1 MKSNKGRALVAM
13 SGGVDS
19 SVAAYLLTQAGY
31 ECIGVTMR
39 LFDNSDAGIPVG
51 STCCSLDDVEYAKD
65 ASRRLGIYHYVFNL
79 TDDFK
84 RDVIGRFA
92 DAYARG
98 ETPNPCIDCN
108 RFLKFGRLY
117 ERAKQLDCNF
127 IATGHYARICSD
139 ANGRYLLKKAV
150 DETKDQ
156 SYVLYSMT
164 QDELAHTL
172 FPLGGLTKKQV
183 REIADRVGFD
193 NAKKPESQDI
203 CFAPDGDYAAAIER
217 YTGKTFP
224 PGRFISKDGKC
235 LGENKGIIHYTIG
248 QRRGLGISA
257 SGRIYVLEK
266 RAATNE
272 VVLGDESELYAGAL
286 LARDFN
292 WISREEP
299 KKGEKIRVSV
309 RTRYRQRETG
319 AYAYVVGCDD
329 NKDGMEDSSSDNND
343 NIKSAVRVDF
353 DEPVRAVAPGQAVVL
368 YDGDVVVG
376 GGIITEAIY

>member
-1 MKSNKGRALVAM
+1 MNSTKGRVLVAM

-51 STCCSLDDVEYAKD
+51 STCCSLDDVEDAKD
-65 ASRRLGIYHYVFNL
+65 AARRLGIHHYVFNF

-108 RFLKFGRLY
+108 RYLKFGRLY
-117 ERAKQLDCNF
+117 ERAKQLGCDF
-127 IATGHYARICSD
+127 IATGHYARICRD
-139 ANGRYLLKKAV
+139 ENRRYLLKKAV

-172 FPLGGLTKKQV
+172 FPLGELTKKQV
-183 REIADRVGFD
+183 REIAAKIGFC

-224 PGRFISKDGKC
+224 PGRFVSKDGKYI
-235 LGENKGIIHYTIG
+235 GENKGIIHYTIG

-266 RAATNE
+266 RAETNE
-272 VVLGDESELYAGAL
+272 VVLGDESELCAGAL

-292 WISREEP
+292 WISRDEPEE
-299 KKGEKIRVSV
+299 GEKIRVSV
-309 RTRYRQRETG
+309 RTRYRQRETS
-319 AYAYVVGCDD
+319 AYAYVAGFADE
-329 NKDGMEDSSSDNND
+329 NKDGRDGNNSGSDNIN
-343 NIKSAVRVDF
+343 AVVRVDF

-376 GGIITEAIY
+376 GGIIAKAIY

>member
-1 MKSNKGRALVAM
+1 MSKTKGRVLVAM

-51 STCCSLDDVEYAKD
+51 STCCSLDDVEDAKE
-65 ASRRLGIYHYVFNL
+65 ASRRLGIKHYVFNF

-92 DAYARG
+92 DAYMRG

-108 RFLKFGRLY
+108 RHLKFGRLY
-117 ERAKQLDCNF
+117 ERAKQLGCDF
-127 IATGHYARICSD
+127 IATGHYARICRD
-139 ANGRYLLKKAV
+139 ENGRYLLKKAV

-172 FPLGGLTKKQV
+172 FPLGELTKKQV
-183 REIADRVGFD
+183 REIAAKIGFS
-193 NAKKPESQDI
+193 NAKKQESQDI
-203 CFAPDGDYAAAIER
+203 CFAPDGNYAAAIER

-224 PGRFISKDGKC
+224 PGRFISKDGKY

-248 QRRGLGISA
+248 QRRGLGTSA

-299 KKGEKIRVSV
+299 EKGEKIRVSV

-319 AYAYVVGCDD
+319 AYVYVAGSSDEYKGSMGDNNSGNKD
-329 NKDGMEDSSSDNND
+329 NKA
-343 NIKSAVRVDF
+343 AVRVEF
-353 DEPVRAVAPGQAVVL
+353 DEPVRAVAPGQSAVL

-376 GGIITEAIY
+376 GGIIDKAIY